1 MGVAS
6 MIGLLEQLISSGLTF
21 APLIQS
27 WSADRDYLK
36 QLQDAHGP
44 DYVPTAADF
53 AAYDARSAT
62 AEAQID
68 KNAAGR

>member
-1 MGVAS
+1 MPVLG
-6 MIGLLEQLISSGLTF
+6 MIQLLEQLISSGLTF
-21 APLIQS
+21 APLIQN
-27 WSADRDYLK
+27 WTADRDYLK

-53 AAYDARSAT
+53 AAYDARSAA

-68 KNAAGR
+68 ANAAR